1 MAKNSQSSSKNQEK
15 KKGNRVCEKI
25 FRAVT
30 SPVRTVRR
38 ISTKPTPNHHHHQAE
53 AVRIKF
59 SETAKPI
66 KNIEQKKT
74 LITRVET
81 TLKTDERFTDYI
93 KKAKLKISAM
103 TNLGDMTRND
113 DVSDTSEKETR
124 DHHHYHHHHHV
135 PISRVSRES
144 SSARSSD
151 RFSEYINKAK
161 MKLRS
166 SSTVVRANTT
176 RDS

>member
-1 MAKNSQSSSKNQEK
+1 MANNSQSSSKNQEKK

-38 ISTKPTPNHHHHQAE
+38 ISTKPSPNQHHEAE
-53 AVRIKF
+53 VIRVRF
-59 SETAKPI
+59 SGTAKPVT
-66 KNIEQKKT
+66 NIEQKKT

-93 KKAKLKISAM
+93 KKAKLKIGAM
-103 TNLGDMTRND
+103 TMND
-113 DVSDTSEKETR
+113 DVPDTSEKETR
-124 DHHHYHHHHHV
+124 DHHPHHV

-144 SSARSSD
+144 SSGRSSD

-166 SSTVVRANTT
+166 SSTIVRANTT
-176 RDS
+176 HNSFKY

>member
-38 ISTKPTPNHHHHQAE
+38 ISTKPSPNHHHHQAE
-53 AVRIKF
+53 AVRVKF

-66 KNIEQKKT
+66 TNIEQKKT

-93 KKAKLKISAM
+93 KKAKLKIRAP
-103 TNLGDMTRND
+103 TRND

-124 DHHHYHHHHHV
+124 DHHHHHHHHV

-144 SSARSSD
+144 SSGRSSD

-161 MKLRS
+161 MKFRS
-166 SSTVVRANTT
+166 SSTVARANTT
-176 RDS
+176 HDSFKY

>member
-38 ISTKPTPNHHHHQAE
+38 ISTKPSPNHHHLQAE
-53 AVRIKF
+53 AVRVKF
-59 SETAKPI
+59 SETAKPVT
-66 KNIEQKKT
+66 NIEQKKT

-93 KKAKLKISAM
+93 KKAKLKIRAP
-103 TNLGDMTRND
+103 TRND
-113 DVSDTSEKETR
+113 DVSDTSEKDTR
-124 DHHHYHHHHHV
+124 DDHHHHHHV

-144 SSARSSD
+144 SSGRSSD

-161 MKLRS
+161 MKFRS

-176 RDS
+176 HDSFKY